1 LIAIHACSREAA
13 WPPTSLQDC
22 CCCTYCVVRAEHTLY
37 IQPSRIALFPCV
49 ARESCRRGDWSSQ
62 CRYPPCRACRHLYI
76 VAASHGGNTTSDRPQ
91 LGDSKKHLCVRHRL
105 QRVRHP
111 NTDLEV
117 DTIQSIRAPVPGSI
131 YPTALAQ
138 APYSPECTPQV
149 PYMAPLHDLCLP
161 RPWSGATANSLFLL
175 LCRTTQR
182 DHDGC
187 GREQTSTNSRLAP

>member
-1 LIAIHACSREAA
+1 MRAVGRQRGHPLRCRIVAA
-13 WPPTSLQDC
+13 VHTVSSVRSIL
-22 CCCTYCVVRAEHTLY
+22 CTYNQVASPCFRAW
-37 IQPSRIALFPCV
+37 RGKAAV
-49 ARESCRRGDWSSQ
+49 AATG
-62 CRYPPCRACRHLYI
+62 RASAGTRHLYI